1 MNDNLKKKQ
10 GHTTTV
16 CFSVHTEDDA
26 DIVKWISQQENKSEA
41 IRRAIRTTITYS
53 DATKYDAVNNQE
65 ERS

>member
-1 MNDNLKKKQ
+1 MNDNLKKRQ

-26 DIVKWISQQENKSEA
+26 DIVRWISQQENKSEA
-41 IRRAIRTTITYS
+41 IRSAIRTRII
-53 DATKYDAVNNQE
+53 DAVNNQE

>member
-1 MNDNLKKKQ
+1 MNDNLKKRQ

-41 IRRAIRTTITYS
+41 IRKAIRTIIRRKTS
-53 DATKYDAVNNQE
+53 
-65 ERS
+65 